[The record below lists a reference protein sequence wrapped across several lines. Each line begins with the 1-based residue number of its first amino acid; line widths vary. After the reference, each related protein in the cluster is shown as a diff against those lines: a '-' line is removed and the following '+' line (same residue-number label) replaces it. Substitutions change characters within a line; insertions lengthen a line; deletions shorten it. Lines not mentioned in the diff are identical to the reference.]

1 MSKFLDQTGLS
12 HFWSKI
18 KTLLAGKADKSHTHT
33 SINNDLYISG
43 DINVDGE
50 ILNGGQ
56 PFTDYVD
63 AACSGVYDLVS
74 KEKAD
79 AGHTHTGYASSSH
92 NHALSDL
99 NVPHSQTNTSYVA
112 RPYMGL
118 LRACRTFA
126 LPSDQVIVEQ
136 STDGGATWTDAG
148 YTDWTKAQIFSQTR
162 LGSFQIPL
170 KNGSKSCDCMLRV
183 TITGMKY
190 NVPEGTAETEKY
202 NYWNSNY
209 AASTERYC
217 SLDFGYFWISADI
230 EKMYIEH
237 QVATGAYPNSWVS
250 DGLLNKAQGWTG
262 GDYVKFNG
270 NTFGGDTS
278 QIYNYWNH
286 RFIFRTQASDGSF
299 DDSKLDQSYL
309 TKQQA
314 VYEISCYGQN
324 CWTPANEMMNSDRPY
339 TVNNSNQTTFT
350 GDVVVQGAMYPQ
362 GYVVPQT
369 DVYGQGQIYAKGGFV
384 FTGQSDADKKL
395 LRADGWWQHVDTFAT
410 ADHTHDSFN
419 GNLYVDGV
427 LDADAGICIGGE
439 YLHDIF
445 AEANHTHTEYTT
457 KTYVDGQISNTEGL
471 IQYVDD
477 RVTALEQSS
486 GSTSSASHKFQLL
499 GRQTLAANGVAD
511 LSTFLSAYDELMII
525 VRTQSSASVTI
536 GPANNT
542 SGSSGFLCSKSLSG
556 TQYTK
561 IMVNKTNEGY
571 MAWDV
576 GGSIGW
582 TNSTTYKYLRNYVA
596 SGTVSMSV
604 VVHGR

>member
-63 AACSGVYDLVS
+63 AACDGVYNLVS

-79 AGHTHTGYASSSH
+79 AG
-92 NHALSDL
+92 
-99 NVPHSQTNTSYVA
+99 
-112 RPYMGL
+112 
-118 LRACRTFA
+118 
-126 LPSDQVIVEQ
+126 
-136 STDGGATWTDAG
+136 
-148 YTDWTKAQIFSQTR
+148 
-162 LGSFQIPL
+162 
-170 KNGSKSCDCMLRV
+170 
-183 TITGMKY
+183 
-190 NVPEGTAETEKY
+190 
-202 NYWNSNY
+202 
-209 AASTERYC
+209 
-217 SLDFGYFWISADI
+217 
-230 EKMYIEH
+230 
-237 QVATGAYPNSWVS
+237 
-250 DGLLNKAQGWTG
+250 
-262 GDYVKFNG
+262 
-270 NTFGGDTS
+270 
-278 QIYNYWNH
+278 
-286 RFIFRTQASDGSF
+286 
-299 DDSKLDQSYL
+299 
-309 TKQQA
+309 
-314 VYEISCYGQN
+314 
-324 CWTPANEMMNSDRPY
+324 
-339 TVNNSNQTTFT
+339 
-350 GDVVVQGAMYPQ
+350 
-362 GYVVPQT
+362 
-369 DVYGQGQIYAKGGFV
+369 
-384 FTGQSDADKKL
+384 
-395 LRADGWWQHVDTFAT
+395 
-410 ADHTHDSFN
+410 
-419 GNLYVDGV
+419 
-427 LDADAGICIGGE
+427 
-439 YLHDIF
+439 
-445 AEANHTHTEYTT
+445 HTHTEYTT

-471 IQYVDD
+471 IQDVDD

-499 GRQTLAANGVAD
+499 GRQTLSANGVAD
-511 LSTFLSAYDELMII
+511 LSTYLAAYDELMII

>member
-33 SINNDLYISG
+33 SINNDLYVSG
-43 DINVDGE
+43 DINVDGG

-79 AGHTHTGYASSSH
+79 AGHTH
-92 NHALSDL
+92 D
-99 NVPHSQTNTSYVA
+99 
-112 RPYMGL
+112 
-118 LRACRTFA
+118 
-126 LPSDQVIVEQ
+126 
-136 STDGGATWTDAG
+136 
-148 YTDWTKAQIFSQTR
+148 
-162 LGSFQIPL
+162 
-170 KNGSKSCDCMLRV
+170 
-183 TITGMKY
+183 
-190 NVPEGTAETEKY
+190 
-202 NYWNSNY
+202 
-209 AASTERYC
+209 
-217 SLDFGYFWISADI
+217 
-230 EKMYIEH
+230 
-237 QVATGAYPNSWVS
+237 
-250 DGLLNKAQGWTG
+250 
-262 GDYVKFNG
+262 
-270 NTFGGDTS
+270 
-278 QIYNYWNH
+278 
-286 RFIFRTQASDGSF
+286 SF
-299 DDSKLDQSYL
+299 D
-309 TKQQA
+309 
-314 VYEISCYGQN
+314 
-324 CWTPANEMMNSDRPY
+324 
-339 TVNNSNQTTFT
+339 
-350 GDVVVQGAMYPQ
+350 
-362 GYVVPQT
+362 
-369 DVYGQGQIYAKGGFV
+369 
-384 FTGQSDADKKL
+384 
-395 LRADGWWQHVDTFAT
+395 
-410 ADHTHDSFN
+410 

-445 AEANHTHTEYTT
+445 ADVNHTHTFDNLEVQILYATGT
-457 KTYVDGQISNTEGL
+457 ISTDGNISAEGDILYNGGDSISQTLENIYQEIDELKTDIETMPGG
-471 IQYVDD
+471 
-477 RVTALEQSS
+477 
-486 GSTSSASHKFQLL
+486 ASHKFQLL

-571 MAWDV
+571 LAWDV

>member
-1 MSKFLDQTGLS
+1 MSKFLDTTGLT

-63 AACSGVYDLVS
+63 AACNGVYDLVS

-92 NHALSDL
+92 NHNLADL
-99 NVPHSQTNTSYVA
+99 YVPYSRINTSYVA

-136 STDGGATWTDAG
+136 STDGGATWTAHADSSDMAWI
-148 YTDWTKAQIFSQTR
+148 TNQLFTQSR
-162 LGSFQIPL
+162 LSSLTIPL
-170 KNGSKSCDCMLRV
+170 KDGKKSCSCMLRV
-183 TITGMKY
+183 TITAMKY
-190 NVPEGTAETEKY
+190 NVPSGTAETSKY

-209 AASTERYC
+209 VASNERYC
-217 SLDFGYFWISADI
+217 NLDFGYFWISSNAD
-230 EKMYIEH
+230 KMVIIHE
-237 QVATGAYPNSWVS
+237 VATGANPNNWVV
-250 DGLLNKAQGWTG
+250 DGRLNNASGWSG
-262 GDYVKFNG
+262 GNYVA
-270 NTFGGDTS
+270 FGGYNFGGATDQTG
-278 QIYNYWNH
+278 NYWNH
-286 RFIFRTQASDGSF
+286 RFTFRTCASDGSY
-299 DDSKLDQSYL
+299 DDSKLNQSYL
-309 TKQQA
+309 TSIQR
-314 VYEISCYGQN
+314 VNEISCYGQN
-324 CWTPANEMMNSDRPY
+324 CWTASNNMMKSDRPY
-339 TVNNSNQTTFT
+339 TVNESNQSKFDSTVISSKGF
-350 GDVVVQGAMYPQ
+350 AMSGVSEPE
-362 GYVVPQT
+362 
-369 DVYGQGQIYAKGGFV
+369 KR
-384 FTGQSDADKKL
+384 L
-395 LRADGWWQHVDTFAT
+395 LTADGGNYHLSRLAA
-410 ADHTHDSFN
+410 ADHTHTSINND
-419 GNLYVDGV
+419 LYISGDLNVDGDFLV
-427 LDADAGICIGGE
+427 GGQRYAD
-439 YLHDIF
+439 LF
-445 AEANHTHTEYTT
+445 AEANHTHTEYAT

-471 IQYVDD
+471 IQDVDD

-499 GRQTLAANGVAD
+499 GRQTLSANGVAD
-511 LSTFLSAYDELMII
+511 LSTYLAAYDELMII

-536 GPANNT
+536 GPSNTT
-542 SGSSGFLCSKSLSG
+542 SGSSGFLCSKSVTG
-556 TQYTK
+556 TVYTK
-561 IMVNKTNEGY
+561 IMVNKTDEGY
-571 MAWDV
+571 LAWDV

-582 TNSTTYKYLRNYVA
+582 TNSTAYKYLRNYAA